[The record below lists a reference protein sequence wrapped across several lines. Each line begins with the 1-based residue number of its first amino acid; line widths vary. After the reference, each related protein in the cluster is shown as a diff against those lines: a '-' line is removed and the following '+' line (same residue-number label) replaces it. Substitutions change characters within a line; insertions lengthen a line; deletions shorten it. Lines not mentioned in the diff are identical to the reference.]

1 MFAVVSAQP
10 KNGGDCRRKLFPL
23 LCSLRLALLFMSVV
37 AACSIMRLQSPV
49 RAAEAA
55 SSAPC
60 VSCHREIC
68 ERYAKTP
75 MAHASGPAID
85 GMMPADYRH
94 AASGIRYRVYT
105 EGKTVWMSY
114 ERPMDSSRPGPGNPL
129 TGRQELQ
136 LYLGSGKRGRT
147 YLFQQEGYWFEAPI
161 NWYAKKQLWDMT
173 PNHLSDRE
181 MPLTLPVDS
190 GCLHCHASGVASSLP
205 DARNHYAGLP
215 FSQGGITCEG
225 CHGDPSAHLASQGKV
240 AMLKLNTLEPVR
252 RDSVCLNCHLEGD
265 AGVDRLGKKVENF
278 RPGDNL
284 FNYTE
289 FFVYRSESGS
299 GGRATSQWEA
309 LLESECKKK
318 SGNRMTCSTCH
329 DPHGSPASGER
340 IMFYRQRCLQ
350 CHNDPAFVASHHP
363 DNPDCTACHM
373 ARAASSDI
381 AHEQVTDHFI
391 RSHPPQRLATNV
403 GSGTLEPVGGIPAND
418 RELGLAYAQTAARG
432 DREAMERAI
441 ALLSRAEKEGGGA
454 ADDSELHSRLGFVE
468 QVNGQTDAA
477 AEEYEKALKANPY
490 DSLALGDLALIRATQ
505 RKYDEAERL
514 WRAAFEHDPVQ
525 IGAGVNLAI
534 VECETGHPR
543 DALEALNRV
552 LKFAPDNAKA
562 YDLRKAVEN
571 GGKACARR

>member
-1 MFAVVSAQP
+1 MESVS
-10 KNGGDCRRKLFPL
+10 LF
-23 LCSLRLALLFMSVV
+23 SFSKLALFLMLVGAGSTMV
-37 AACSIMRLQSPV
+37 RQWSPV
-49 RAAEAA
+49 RAAEL
-55 SSAPC
+55 SPEDRC
-60 VSCHREIC
+60 ISCHREIC

-75 MAHASGPAID
+75 MAQASGPALD
-85 GMMPADYRH
+85 GMIPADFRH
-94 AASGIRYRVYT
+94 AASGIHYRVYR
-105 EGKTVWMSY
+105 EGNAVWMSY
-114 ERPMDSSRPGPGNPL
+114 ERSDASSQTGSGNPL
-129 TGRQELQ
+129 NGRQQLR

-190 GCLHCHASGVASSLP
+190 GCLHCHAAGVTSALP

-225 CHGDPSAHLASQGKV
+225 CHGDASAHVASQGKV
-240 AMLKLNTLEPVR
+240 AMLKLNALEPVR

-265 AGVDRLGKKVENF
+265 AGVDRLGKKIENF

-284 FNYTE
+284 FDYTE
-289 FFVYRSESGS
+289 FFVYRSETGS

-309 LLESECKKK
+309 LLQSECKKK
-318 SGNRMTCSTCH
+318 SGDRMTCSTCH

-340 IMFYRQRCLQ
+340 VMFYRQRCLQ
-350 CHNDPAFVASHHP
+350 CHSDPTFVSGHHP

-391 RSHPPQRLATNV
+391 RSHPPAKLIREV
-403 GSGTLEPVGGIPAND
+403 GSGTLEVVGGLPAAD

-432 DREAMERAI
+432 DREAVPRAI
-441 ALLSRAEKEGGGA
+441 ALLSRAEKQAGGA
-454 ADDSELHSRLGFVE
+454 ANDSELHSRLGFLE
-468 QVNGQTDAA
+468 QVSGQAETAA
-477 AEEYEKALKANPY
+477 GEYEKALKANPY
-490 DSLALGDLALIRATQ
+490 DSIALGDLALLRSAQQ
-505 RKYDEAERL
+505 RYDEAARL
-514 WRAAFEHDPVQ
+514 WAAAFQHDPVQ

-534 VECETGHPR
+534 VECQNGHPR
-543 DALEALNRV
+543 EAVEALHRV
-552 LKFAPDNAKA
+552 LEFAPDNTKA
-562 YDLRKAVEN
+562 YRLRTGIES
-571 GGKACARR
+571 GGKVCALR